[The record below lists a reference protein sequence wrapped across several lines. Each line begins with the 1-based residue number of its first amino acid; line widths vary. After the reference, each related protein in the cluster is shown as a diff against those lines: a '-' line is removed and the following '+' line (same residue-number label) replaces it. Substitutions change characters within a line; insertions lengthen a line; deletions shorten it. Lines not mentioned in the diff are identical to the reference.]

1 MIAYIDVIVPSLIG
15 ATHKGGP
22 MKAVTIRGIEPEV
35 SEKLKLT
42 AAEQGKSINQLT
54 IDIIKKSLGLK
65 KEKKYS
71 REYDD
76 LDDLF
81 GRWSENEFKEIN
93 DKNTKERQIDQNLWI

>member
-1 MIAYIDVIVPSLIG
+1 
-15 ATHKGGP
+15 

-35 SEKLKLT
+35 SDKLKLA
-42 AAEQGKSINQLT
+42 AAEQGKSVNQLT
-54 IDIIKKSLGLK
+54 IEIIKQSLGLK

-81 GRWSENEFKEIN
+81 GRWSEDEFKEISS
-93 DKNTKERQIDQNLWI
+93 KIAKERQIDQNLWT

>member
-1 MIAYIDVIVPSLIG
+1 
-15 ATHKGGP
+15 

-35 SEKLKLT
+35 SERLKLT

-54 IDIIKKSLGLK
+54 IEIIKENLGLK

-81 GRWSENEFKEIN
+81 GRWSEDEFKEIN
-93 DKNTKERQIDQNLWI
+93 AKIAEERQIDQNLWI

>member
-1 MIAYIDVIVPSLIG
+1 
-15 ATHKGGP
+15 

-42 AAEQGKSINQLT
+42 AAKQGKSVNQLT
-54 IDIIKKSLGLK
+54 IEIIKESLGLK

-81 GRWSENEFKEIN
+81 GRWSEDEYTEISS
-93 DKNTKERQIDQNLWI
+93 KITKERQIDPNLWA

>member
-1 MIAYIDVIVPSLIG
+1 
-15 ATHKGGP
+15 

-42 AAEQGKSINQLT
+42 AAKQGKSINQLT
-54 IDIIKKSLGLK
+54 IDIIKESLGLK

-76 LDDLF
+76 LDNLF
-81 GRWSENEFKEIN
+81 GRWSEDEFKEIHA
-93 DKNTKERQIDQNLWI
+93 KIAQERQIDQDLWK

>member
-1 MIAYIDVIVPSLIG
+1 
-15 ATHKGGP
+15 

-54 IDIIKKSLGLK
+54 IDIIKESLGLK
-65 KEKKYS
+65 KENKYS

-81 GRWSENEFKEIN
+81 GRWSENEFKKIN
-93 DKNTKERQIDQNLWI
+93 AKINKERQIDQNLWT

>member
-1 MIAYIDVIVPSLIG
+1 
-15 ATHKGGP
+15 

-54 IDIIKKSLGLK
+54 IDIIKESLGLK

-81 GRWSENEFKEIN
+81 GRWSEDEFKEIHT
-93 DKNTKERQIDQNLWI
+93 KIAKERQIDQDLWI